1 MVHGV
6 TSKTRTTKKMNQ
18 TKGKE
23 VQRWSDV
30 VSLIHFLCCPRFGD
44 YSMDHQLTAL
54 PIYLFIIFF
63 SFLLLPLDIIISGF
77 QSFLLFIIF
86 LRSFSNIISFN
97 VSLTSSSTFLFFSSL
112 PYFRFDFSFF
122 AIQICTSVFVIA
134 EMQIKEISFWGSVYN
149 TYYAYGHLKKSKGK
163 IIVIASTT

>member
-86 LRSFSNIISFN
+86 SRSFSNIISFN
-97 VSLTSSSTFLFFSSL
+97 VSLTSSSTFLFFFISSL
-112 PYFRFDFSFF
+112 FSICFF
-122 AIQICTSVFVIA
+122 FFCTSVFVIA